1 MWRKPFCSIWSV
13 CGLKLNNGAALAYPE
28 GPHCD
33 DVNDDGLTDLLGH
46 YRTRETGIAF
56 GDTETC
62 LTGQID
68 GTLFEACDDIRPVP

>member
-1 MWRKPFCSIWSV
+1 MDPD
-13 CGLKLNNGAALAYPE
+13 ALAF
-28 GPHCD
+28 GPSARRWHTCKVLITD
-33 DVNDDGLTDLLGH
+33 DLNDDGLTDLLGH

-56 GDTETC
+56 GDTETW

>member
-1 MWRKPFCSIWSV
+1 M
-13 CGLKLNNGAALAYPE
+13 
-28 GPHCD
+28 
-33 DVNDDGLTDLLGH
+33 NDDGLTDLLGH

-62 LTGQID
+62 LTGQVD